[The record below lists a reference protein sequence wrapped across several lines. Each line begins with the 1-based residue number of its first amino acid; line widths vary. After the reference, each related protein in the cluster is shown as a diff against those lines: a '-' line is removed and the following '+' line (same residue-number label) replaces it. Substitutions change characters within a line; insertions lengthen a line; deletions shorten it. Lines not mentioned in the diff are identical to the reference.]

1 MSKER
6 GFIMIDLHMHS
17 SFSNDGELTPIALID
32 KCFAEGITTLS
43 ITDHNCVHANQVEH
57 IAKEKGLTYITGI
70 EIDCVY
76 HGVNFHI
83 LGYNINYL
91 SNDFEKI
98 EQDIRSQGFKVSL
111 EMLEMTQTL
120 GLHVTENELW
130 NLAKNSYWSE
140 TWTGEMFAEILL
152 EKEEYKDHPLLL
164 PYRENQARGDNPY
177 VNFYWDFYAQGKS
190 CYVPISYP
198 PMNQIIDLIHQNNGY
213 AVLAHPGV
221 NLNGKESLLKE
232 IVSLGIDGIEAFSS
246 YHTPAKA
253 YQYYNEAKRYQL
265 FTTCGSDFH
274 GKTKP
279 SIVLGRHGSLLRN
292 HDLIKQIKFLS

>member
-1 MSKER
+1 
-6 GFIMIDLHMHS
+6 MIDLHMHS
-17 SFSNDGELTPIALID
+17 SFSNDGELSPLALIH
-32 KCFAEGITTLS
+32 KCLTEEIATLS
-43 ITDHNCVHANQVEH
+43 ITDHNCVRANEIEN
-57 IAKEKGLTYITGI
+57 IAKEKGVTYITGI

-76 HGVNFHI
+76 QGINFHI
-83 LGYNINYL
+83 LGYDIDYL
-91 SNDFEKI
+91 STDFEII
-98 EQDIRSQGFKVSL
+98 EQNIRSQGLSASL
-111 EMLEMTQTL
+111 KMLEKTQVL
-120 GLHVTENELW
+120 GLHVTENDLW
-130 NLAKNSYWSE
+130 DVAKNSYWPE

-152 EKEEYKDHPLLL
+152 SKEEYKDHPLLF
-164 PYRENQARGDNPY
+164 PYRANQSRGDNPY
-177 VNFYWDFYAQGKS
+177 VNFYWDYYAQGKS

-198 PMNQIIDLIHQNNGY
+198 PMDQIIDMIHQNKGY

-221 NLNGKESLLKE
+221 NLKGNEALLQG

-246 YHTPAKA
+246 YHTPTKA
-253 YQYYNEAKRYQL
+253 YQYYNEAKRFQL